1 MLMNFCASRGLRA
14 MNHTDRGGTDG
25 FYVDKARVRAAFDRS
40 APDYDKVAVLQR
52 EIGTRLLER
61 LDLIRLSPAVVFD
74 IGAGTGRLSA
84 ALCRRYGAARV
95 VSLDLSLHML
105 RLARRRTGWLSR
117 RRQAFV
123 CTDAECLPCTD
134 ASADLIVSNLVLQW
148 CNDIDRTL
156 AEFRRVLRP
165 GGLLMFTT
173 FGPDTL
179 RELRASWEG
188 IDGRVH
194 VNRFVDMHDLG
205 DALLRVGLSE
215 PVMDREDFTLTYPDV
230 AGLMRDLKA
239 LGAHNSTLGRP
250 RGLTGRSRLTRVTT
264 AYEHFRRDGRLPATY
279 EVVYGHCWAAHMPAP
294 RTTPGDATVMV
305 PLSQLRRT
313 R

>member
-1 MLMNFCASRGLRA
+1 MNP
-14 MNHTDRGGTDG
+14 DIDG
-25 FYVDKARVRAAFDRS
+25 FHVDKARVRAAFDRS
-40 APDYDKVAVLQR
+40 APDYDEVAVLQH
-52 EIGTRLLER
+52 EVGQRLLDR
-61 LDLIRLSPAVVFD
+61 LALIRLAPSVAFD

-84 ALCRRYGAARV
+84 ALGRRYGAARV
-95 VSLDLSLHML
+95 ISFDLSARML
-105 RLARRRTGWLSR
+105 QRARGRAGALRRLRRRCG
-117 RRQAFV
+117 FV
-123 CTDAECLPCTD
+123 CADAENLPCAD
-134 ASADLIVSNLVLQW
+134 ASADLVVSNLVLQW
-148 CNDIDRTL
+148 CNDTDRAL

-179 RELRASWEG
+179 RELRASWG
-188 IDGRVH
+188 GVDDCVH
-194 VNRFVDMHDLG
+194 VNRFIDMHDLG

-250 RGLTGRSRLTRVTT
+250 RGLTGRGRLARMAAT
-264 AYEHFRRDGRLPATY
+264 YEGFRAGGRLPATY
-279 EVVYGHCWAAHMPAP
+279 EVVYGHCWATAGTPARP
-294 RTTPGDATVMV
+294 ASPGETMI
-305 PLSQLRRT
+305 PLSRIGRP

>member
-1 MLMNFCASRGLRA
+1 MR
-14 MNHTDRGGTDG
+14 HTDPRGVDG
-25 FYVDKARVRAAFDRS
+25 FRIDKAQVRSAFDRA
-40 APDYDKVAVLQR
+40 APDYDKVAVLQH
-52 EIGTRLLER
+52 EVGKRLLER
-61 LDLIRLSPAVVFD
+61 LELIRLNPAVVLD

-84 ALCRRYGAARV
+84 TLSRRYGAARV
-95 VSLDLSLHML
+95 ISCDLSLRML
-105 RLARRRTGWLSR
+105 QQARGRASLLSRLR

-123 CTDAECLPCTD
+123 CADAESLPCAD
-134 ASADLIVSNLVLQW
+134 ASADLVVSNLVLQW
-148 CNDIDRTL
+148 CNDIDRAL

-179 RELRASWEG
+179 RELRASWDG
-188 IDGRVH
+188 IDGRIH

-215 PVMDREDFTLTYPDV
+215 PVMDREDFTLTYPGV
-230 AGLMRDLKA
+230 TGLMRDLKA

-250 RGLTGRSRLTRVTT
+250 RGLTGRRRLARVTA
-264 AYEHFRRDGRLPATY
+264 AYERYRRDGRLPATY
-279 EVVYGHCWAAHMPAP
+279 EVVYGHCWVAQNPAP
-294 RTTPGDATVMV
+294 RTAHGDAAVMV
-305 PLSQLRRT
+305 PLSQLRRP